1 MVGLFYLCDHL
12 TCIVI
17 NGRMQAASLVNQHLP
32 EEKRYARGAVDKVG
46 YGLERFLFLKV
57 RLSFVFCL

>member
-1 MVGLFYLCDHL
+1 
-12 TCIVI
+12 
-17 NGRMQAASLVNQHLP
+17 MQAASLVNQHLP